1 MLFFGVI
8 GYFMLRYGFPTAGAS
23 IAFILG
29 AGLEVNLRSGLM
41 LKQGDVIAFVA
52 RPYTAIILCFS
63 LVLLIFAIRS
73 TVKLGRKE
81 KLAREIALR
90 RHLDGANGVSSQPAT

>member
-1 MLFFGVI
+1 V
-8 GYFMLRYGFPTAGAS
+8 S
-23 IAFILG
+23 
-29 AGLEVNLRSGLM
+29 
-41 LKQGDVIAFVA
+41 

-63 LVLLIFAIRS
+63 LLLLIFAIRS